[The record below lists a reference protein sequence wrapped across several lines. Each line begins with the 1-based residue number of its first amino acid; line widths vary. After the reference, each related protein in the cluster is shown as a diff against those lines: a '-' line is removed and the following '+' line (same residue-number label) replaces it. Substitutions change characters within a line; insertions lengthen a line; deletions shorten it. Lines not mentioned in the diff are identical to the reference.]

1 MVKFPSGK
9 VYIGS
14 DETTYDVKVQIKKM
28 IEEMGFLV
36 VDLGSFDIN
45 DIVEYPVLAREVA
58 EKVLENENAC
68 DPSEPVSRIH
78 GCRAVG
84 ILLNDVGVGMLT
96 AVSKMKGIVPALCTT
111 VEMTT
116 MAKSKSSNILCIGM
130 DEVNLGLAKAITK
143 EFLT

>member
-14 DETTYDVKVQIKKM
+14 DETTYDIKVDLKKM
-28 IEEMGFLV
+28 IEEKGFLV

-45 DIVEYPVLAREVA
+45 DVVEYPVLAREVA

-68 DPSEPVSRIH
+68 DPSEPVSKIH
-78 GCRAVG
+78 GCKSVG
-84 ILLNDVGVGMLT
+84 ILLNNVGVGMLT
-96 AVSKMKGIVPALCTT
+96 AVSRMNGIIPALCTN
-111 VEMTT
+111 VEMA
-116 MAKSKSSNILCIGM
+116 MFAKKKQANILCIGT
-130 DEVNLGLAKAITK
+130 DEVDTEMAKKIVT